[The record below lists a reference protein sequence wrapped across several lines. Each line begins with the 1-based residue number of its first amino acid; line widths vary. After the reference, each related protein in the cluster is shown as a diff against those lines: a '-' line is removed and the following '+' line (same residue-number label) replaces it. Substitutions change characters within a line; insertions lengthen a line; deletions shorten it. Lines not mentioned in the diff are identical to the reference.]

1 MDIKLHE
8 EPYVPYSKRISY
20 LYIPGLF
27 VLVTIL
33 MEVIMFAVMGFSFPS
48 AYIFSLTIVLTIATI
63 ATMVRIKW
71 VQTII
76 CSVFLVWQTFTTIST
91 IIAYQ
96 TCNEIFSLETFK
108 TLTTAFGNADAVVL
122 KLWFLFPII
131 TLLVVYVVGL
141 VLIMCFMNLPK
152 KYRKLEKQSLFCGI
166 LAFVSF
172 LSYTFAYSTLPN
184 YQRGDFVDYLS
195 NHKLMYDTFSNRLS
209 NFQTFGSYS
218 FYLDNLLALMG
229 GKEDILSLM
238 DIKTNPEFVANEFA
252 LSKAETLGKG
262 YNLITVLME
271 TFERQAVNPITMP
284 NLHQFM
290 QESCTEVNGYY
301 SVERTCISDH
311 ISQTGMHVLGK
322 EYWNNYGNVK
332 LPNTLANIFKRSGY
346 KAEAFHNSTGR
357 CYDRNNLFEKS
368 MGFDEFYN
376 YYMYENPQ
384 YYGTYSFSSDELL
397 FTENLT
403 KIAPSN
409 QNFYSYVIS
418 VATHS
423 TSAKEYDLHEYHPE
437 HFAFIEDPENW
448 EKLTKLYPVLLSDDP
463 IEVLTAKNYLAGA
476 RSFDFGFGALID
488 YLKNTDD
495 EVHPGKKLI
504 ETTALV
510 MFGDHYYYANPKG
523 VLNNEPNYRDLLG
536 NRCTFIVYNPR
547 QIVDQ
552 NTGKTQ
558 ADNALLAE
566 PAECGITLNRFT
578 SNMDIY
584 PTICSLF
591 GIKTD
596 QQLTYG
602 RSIFDTD
609 PSIGVT
615 YLTGYTFGATR
626 PVENRSGVDNINGG
640 PQIDWQI
647 WKTLD
652 FVNYNGVSLNAEQLQ
667 AITPTVNRVY
677 NSIYVNSKLY
687 DQDGFEDL
695 SKTYYS
701 LPNSNLI

>member
-8 EPYVPYSKRISY
+8 EQYVPYYKRISY
-20 LYIPGLF
+20 LYIPALF
-27 VLVTIL
+27 VLITIL
-33 MEVIMFAVMGFSFPS
+33 MEVTMFAVMGFSFPS

-76 CSVFLVWQTFTTIST
+76 CSVFLVWQTFTTVST

-96 TCNEIFSLETFK
+96 NCGEIFSLETFK
-108 TLTTAFGNADAVVL
+108 NIATAFNNTGAVDL

-131 TLLVVYVVGL
+131 TLLIVYVVGL
-141 VLIMCFMNLPK
+141 VLIMSFMNLPK
-152 KYRKLEKQSLFCGI
+152 KYRNIEKQSLLCSI

-172 LSYTFAYSTLPN
+172 FSYTFAYSTLPN
-184 YQRGDFVDYLS
+184 YQRENYVDNLS

-229 GKEDILSLM
+229 GKEDILSIM
-238 DIKTNPEFVANEFA
+238 DIETNPEFVANEFA

-271 TFERQAVNPITMP
+271 TFERQAINPITMP
-284 NLHQFM
+284 NLYQFM

-311 ISQTGMHVLGK
+311 ISQTGMHSSDK
-322 EYWNNYGNVK
+322 EYWNNYSHVK
-332 LPNTLANIFKRSGY
+332 IPQSLANIFSENNY
-346 KAEAFHNSTGR
+346 TTNSFHNSAEGVYSRNKFFTSSLGFNSFNEKDYITG
-357 CYDRNNLFEKS
+357 
-368 MGFDEFYN
+368 
-376 YYMYENPQ
+376 YYPRYQLAFNR
-384 YYGTYSFSSDELL
+384 DDLL
-397 FTENLT
+397 FSENLAQ
-403 KIAPSN
+403 IAPTN
-409 QNFYSYVIS
+409 RNFYSYIIS
-418 VATHS
+418 VSSHILD
-423 TSAKEYDLHEYHPE
+423 AKKYDLKEFHKNEFE
-437 HFAFIEDPENW
+437 LIESKWDE
-448 EKLTKLYPVLLSDDP
+448 LTELYPVLLSEDP
-463 IEVLTAKNYLAGA
+463 IKVLTAKNYLAGTC
-476 RSFDFGFGALID
+476 SFDKGFGSLIE
-488 YLKNTDD
+488 YLKTTDD
-495 EVHPGKKLI
+495 NLHPGKKLI
-504 ETTALV
+504 ETTAIV
-510 MFGDHYYYANPKG
+510 MFGDHYYYTNPD
-523 VLNNEPNYRDLLG
+523 VLKPENEDPRQLTG
-536 NRCTFIVYNPR
+536 NRSPLIVYNPR

-558 ADNALLAE
+558 ADNALLSE

-602 RSIFDTD
+602 RSIFDTES
-609 PSIGVT
+609 SIGVT
-615 YLTGYTFGATR
+615 YLTGYTFGATGY
-626 PVENRSGVDNINGG
+626 VENHSGVDNINGG

-695 SKTYYS
+695 QKTYYT